1 MYSVFGIVDAI
12 SEGLPVYISSATYEF
27 DSSKGRVNGSDLNLA
42 TQLCLRSV
50 ASERMYTV
58 AGRSTPPMN
67 ALMTVRLVNR

>member
-42 TQLCLRSV
+42 TQLCLRCII
-50 ASERMYTV
+50 R
-58 AGRSTPPMN
+58 
-67 ALMTVRLVNR
+67 VRRVLVVVKM